1 DLEEIIQ
8 SENLNAAET
17 YQFTHD
23 SLENGRFDT
32 SGTAMNQIL
41 PPMSRFNKNRA
52 SVKERVIEKLREF
65 FDRYWDL
72 GINVTKE

>member
-1 DLEEIIQ
+1 
-8 SENLNAAET
+8 
-17 YQFTHD
+17 
-23 SLENGRFDT
+23 LENGRFDT
-32 SGTAMNQIL
+32 SGTVINQIL

-72 GINVTKE
+72 GINVK